1 MSEKAAP
8 YYQDSVTFLSL
19 LIIRRRYEDLLYFKR
34 CAVLLVSL
42 MLEGLDTM
50 NRRNMALGGSLAVL
64 AAAAATL
71 SSAPASA
78 DSTGDVLA
86 AIEEYR
92 KAMVDGN
99 GARLL
104 EMSAD
109 DMSFG
114 HANGVVQTKVEFVKT
129 VVDKVEVFH
138 GIKLYDHS
146 IRVSG
151 DLAIA
156 RHTFDADV
164 FFQGKDQNFLLSVV
178 QTWRKEDGRWRLFL
192 RQSFKP
198 LT

>member
-1 MSEKAAP
+1 
-8 YYQDSVTFLSL
+8 
-19 LIIRRRYEDLLYFKR
+19 
-34 CAVLLVSL
+34 
-42 MLEGLDTM
+42 M
-50 NRRNMALGGSLAVL
+50 NRRDLGLGGALVAL
-64 AAAAATL
+64 TAAAVAMGNSAAH
-71 SSAPASA
+71 A
-78 DSTGDVLA
+78 DATGDVLT

-114 HANGVVQTKVEFVKT
+114 HANGIVQSKVEFVKT

-138 GIKLYDHS
+138 GIKLYDHN
-146 IRVSG
+146 IRVAG

-164 FFQGKDQNFLLSVV
+164 FFQGKDQNFLLNVV
-178 QTWRKEDGRWRLFL
+178 QIWKKEDGRWRLFT

-198 LT
+198 LA

>member
-1 MSEKAAP
+1 
-8 YYQDSVTFLSL
+8 
-19 LIIRRRYEDLLYFKR
+19 
-34 CAVLLVSL
+34 
-42 MLEGLDTM
+42 M
-50 NRRNMALGGSLAVL
+50 NRRDMAWGGTL
-64 AAAAATL
+64 AAFAVAAGTIGAQ
-71 SSAPASA
+71 SAFA

-92 KAMVDGN
+92 KSMVDGN

-138 GIKLYDHS
+138 SIKLYDHS

-164 FFQGKDQNFLLSVV
+164 FFQGKDQNFLLSIV
-178 QTWRKEDGRWRLFL
+178 QVWRKEDGRWRLFT

>member
-1 MSEKAAP
+1 MK
-8 YYQDSVTFLSL
+8 
-19 LIIRRRYEDLLYFKR
+19 RRDL
-34 CAVLLVSL
+34 
-42 MLEGLDTM
+42 
-50 NRRNMALGGSLAVL
+50 ALGGTVAALVAVSGLAGSTPAL
-64 AAAAATL
+64 ADA
-71 SSAPASA
+71 
-78 DSTGDVLA
+78 TGDVLA

-92 KAMVDGN
+92 KAMVEGN

-138 GIKLYDHS
+138 KIKLYDHS

-178 QTWRKEDGRWRLFL
+178 QVWKKEDGRWRLFT

-198 LT
+198 L

>member
-1 MSEKAAP
+1 
-8 YYQDSVTFLSL
+8 
-19 LIIRRRYEDLLYFKR
+19 
-34 CAVLLVSL
+34 
-42 MLEGLDTM
+42 M
-50 NRRNMALGGSLAVL
+50 NRRNMAWGGTLATLAVV
-64 AAAAATL
+64 AGTIA
-71 SSAPASA
+71 SQSAFA
-78 DSTGDVLA
+78 DSTGDVLTT
-86 AIEEYR
+86 IEEYR

-129 VVDKVEVFH
+129 VVDKVEIFH
-138 GIKLYDHS
+138 AIKLYDHN

-164 FFQGKDQNFLLSVV
+164 FFQGKDQNFLLSIIQV
-178 QTWRKEDGRWRLFL
+178 WKKEDGRWRLFT
-192 RQSFKP
+192 RQSFKA
-198 LT
+198 LS

>member
-1 MSEKAAP
+1 
-8 YYQDSVTFLSL
+8 
-19 LIIRRRYEDLLYFKR
+19 
-34 CAVLLVSL
+34 
-42 MLEGLDTM
+42 M
-50 NRRNMALGGSLAVL
+50 NRRNLSISGAALLATAL
-64 AAAAATL
+64 TSAAGI
-71 SSAPASA
+71 SPAYA
-78 DSTGDVLA
+78 DATGDVLA

-104 EMSAD
+104 EMSDD

-138 GIKLYDHS
+138 KIRLYDHT

-164 FFQGKDQNFLLSVV
+164 FFQGKDQNFLLNIV
-178 QTWRKEDGRWRLFL
+178 QVWKKDDGRWRLFT

>member
-1 MSEKAAP
+1 M
-8 YYQDSVTFLSL
+8 
-19 LIIRRRYEDLLYFKR
+19 I
-34 CAVLLVSL
+34 
-42 MLEGLDTM
+42 M
-50 NRRNMALGGSLAVL
+50 NRRDIAWTGM
-64 AAAAATL
+64 AAAFAALAGTI
-71 SSAPASA
+71 SSQKALA

-92 KAMVDGN
+92 KAMVAGN

-104 EMSAD
+104 EMSDD

-114 HANGVVQTKVEFVKT
+114 HANGIVQTKVEFVKT
-129 VVDKVEVFH
+129 VVDKVEVFKS
-138 GIKLYDHS
+138 IKLYDHS
-146 IRVSG
+146 IKVAG

-164 FFQGKDQNFLLSVV
+164 FFQGKDQTFLLNVV
-178 QTWRKEDGRWRLFL
+178 QTWKKSDGRWRLFL

>member
-1 MSEKAAP
+1 
-8 YYQDSVTFLSL
+8 
-19 LIIRRRYEDLLYFKR
+19 
-34 CAVLLVSL
+34 
-42 MLEGLDTM
+42 M
-50 NRRNMALGGSLAVL
+50 NRRDVAWGGTVAAIVAVSGTLASTPAQADGTGEVL
-64 AAAAATL
+64 T
-71 SSAPASA
+71 
-78 DSTGDVLA
+78 

-104 EMSAD
+104 EMSSD

-114 HANGVVQTKVEFVKT
+114 HANGVIQTKVEFVKT

-138 GIKLYDHS
+138 AIKIYDHN

-164 FFQGKDQNFLLSVV
+164 FFQGKDQNFLLSIV
-178 QTWRKEDGRWRLFL
+178 QIWKKEDGRWRLFA

-198 LT
+198 LTVA

>member
-1 MSEKAAP
+1 
-8 YYQDSVTFLSL
+8 
-19 LIIRRRYEDLLYFKR
+19 
-34 CAVLLVSL
+34 
-42 MLEGLDTM
+42 M
-50 NRRNMALGGSLAVL
+50 NRRDMAWGGTVAALAVV
-64 AAAAATL
+64 AGAIT
-71 SSAPASA
+71 STSALA
-78 DSTGDVLA
+78 DSTGDVLS

-92 KAMVDGN
+92 RAMVDGN

-138 GIKLYDHS
+138 SIKLYDHS

-178 QTWRKEDGRWRLFL
+178 QVWRKEDGRWRLFT

-198 LT
+198 LS

>member
-1 MSEKAAP
+1 
-8 YYQDSVTFLSL
+8 
-19 LIIRRRYEDLLYFKR
+19 
-34 CAVLLVSL
+34 
-42 MLEGLDTM
+42 M
-50 NRRNMALGGSLAVL
+50 NRRDLALGGTVAALV
-64 AAAAATL
+64 AAAA
-71 SSAPASA
+71 SVGSAPAIA
-78 DSTGDVLA
+78 DSTGDVLG

-138 GIKLYDHS
+138 KIRLYDHS

-164 FFQGKDQNFLLSVV
+164 FFQGKDQNFLLNIV
-178 QTWRKEDGRWRLFL
+178 QVWKKEDGRWRLFT

>member
-1 MSEKAAP
+1 MARTGPK
-8 YYQDSVTFLSL
+8 
-19 LIIRRRYEDLLYFKR
+19 
-34 CAVLLVSL
+34 
-42 MLEGLDTM
+42 M
-50 NRRNMALGGSLAVL
+50 NRRDIAFAGTVSLVAAVAMKAAVSPAL
-64 AAAAATL
+64 
-71 SSAPASA
+71 A
-78 DSTGDVLA
+78 DSTGDVLS

-129 VVDKVEVFH
+129 VVDQVEVFH
-138 GIKLYDHS
+138 AIKLYNHS

-164 FFQGKDQNFLLSVV
+164 FFQGKDQNFLLSIV
-178 QTWRKEDGRWRLFL
+178 QVWKKEDGRWRLFT

>member
-1 MSEKAAP
+1 
-8 YYQDSVTFLSL
+8 
-19 LIIRRRYEDLLYFKR
+19 
-34 CAVLLVSL
+34 
-42 MLEGLDTM
+42 M
-50 NRRNMALGGSLAVL
+50 NRRDVAWGSTLAALAVV
-64 AAAAATL
+64 AGTVG
-71 SSAPASA
+71 SSVASA
-78 DSTGDVLA
+78 DSTGDVLS

-164 FFQGKDQNFLLSVV
+164 FFQGKDQNFLLSVI
-178 QTWRKEDGRWRLFL
+178 QTWRKEDGRWRLFV

>member
-1 MSEKAAP
+1 
-8 YYQDSVTFLSL
+8 
-19 LIIRRRYEDLLYFKR
+19 
-34 CAVLLVSL
+34 
-42 MLEGLDTM
+42 M
-50 NRRNMALGGSLAVL
+50 NRRKLGWGGSLALL
-64 AAAAATL
+64 AVVAGAAGSTEAL
-71 SSAPASA
+71 A
-78 DSTGDVLA
+78 DSTGDVLS

-138 GIKLYDHS
+138 KIKLYDHS

-164 FFQGKDQNFLLSVV
+164 FFQGKDQNFLLSIV
-178 QTWRKEDGRWRLFL
+178 QTWKKEDGRWRLL
-192 RQSFKP
+192 VRQSFKP
-198 LT
+198 L

>member
-1 MSEKAAP
+1 
-8 YYQDSVTFLSL
+8 
-19 LIIRRRYEDLLYFKR
+19 
-34 CAVLLVSL
+34 
-42 MLEGLDTM
+42 
-50 NRRNMALGGSLAVL
+50 
-64 AAAAATL
+64 
-71 SSAPASA
+71 
-78 DSTGDVLA
+78 
-86 AIEEYR
+86 
-92 KAMVDGN
+92 MVDGN

-138 GIKLYDHS
+138 KIKLYDHS

-164 FFQGKDQNFLLSVV
+164 FFQGKDQNFLLSIV
-178 QTWRKEDGRWRLFL
+178 QTWKKEDGRWRLL
-192 RQSFKP
+192 VRQSFKP
-198 LT
+198 L